1 MQAFEFEA
9 TPYQHTI
16 RIPDEVPDGV
26 SIRVLLLVDEKKTK
40 KAPYS
45 GKSHWKSLLAA
56 MPNVGS
62 DEDFERSP
70 DYGRDITW
78 DS

>member
-1 MQAFEFEA
+1 MQALEFEA

-26 SIRVLLLVDEKKTK
+26 SIRVLLLIDEKKPK
-40 KAPYS
+40 NE
-45 GKSHWKSLLAA
+45 SHWKSLLAA

-62 DEDFERSP
+62 DDDFARSQ
-70 DYGRDITW
+70 DYGRNISW
-78 DS
+78 DF